1 MPAPP
6 ALRFGP
12 GDARA
17 VLDYD
22 RVVFERYVR
31 RVARLPARGA
41 FRRRE
46 IGHQTFFDTL
56 VHVLNVHEVWL
67 VYLARGR
74 GRELDTLFA
83 DTSRHP
89 SDWAGF
95 RRYAARVWSGVEA
108 TGRDLSGREL
118 GRRLRAPWMP
128 GVYTVRDAIL
138 QTTLEQAHHLGEII
152 GALWQR
158 DLVPPEMT
166 WIDTR
171 RESAGARRRR

>member
-1 MPAPP
+1 MALPP

-17 VLDYD
+17 VIAYD
-22 RVVFERYVR
+22 RVVFERFVR

-46 IGHQTFFDTL
+46 IGHQTFFATL
-56 VHVLNVHEVWL
+56 VHILNVHEVWL
-67 VYLARGR
+67 VYIARGR
-74 GRELDTLFA
+74 AGELDTLFA

-89 SDWAGF
+89 SDWTGF
-95 RRYAARVWSGVEA
+95 RSYATRVWAGVEA
-108 TGRDLSGREL
+108 TGCTLTARQL
-118 GRRLRAPWMP
+118 GRRVRAPWMP
-128 GVYTVRDAIL
+128 GVYTVRDALL

-158 DLVPPEMT
+158 DLAPPEMT

-171 RESAGARRRR
+171 RETANPRRRR